1 MELGDKSAVAP
12 ELPLLAQPRHE
23 VVFVDTP
30 QGLSQAVSSLAS
42 GSGAFAI
49 DSERASGFK
58 YSQRAYLIQV
68 YRPGSKIFLIDP
80 IAISP
85 DDSPEHFSEL
95 ASLLSTDLW
104 LLHAATQDMPCLAM
118 IGLKP
123 NSLFDTELASRIVN
137 LERVGL
143 GSVCENLLG
152 LRLAK
157 EHSAVDWSQRPLD
170 DAWLTYAAL
179 DVDVLHELHDALS
192 RLLAEQ
198 NKTDWAAQEF
208 EALTKFKPK
217 PPKADRW
224 RGTSGA
230 IELKDQQS
238 LAMLREIWHAREAL
252 AQKLDVSP
260 GRILPDRSMIS
271 AILANPKT
279 KPELMSLKTF
289 NGRGSRTFIDVWFAA
304 LRNGAESRDLPPKR
318 LPAEGV
324 PNHRHWPSKFPEA
337 AQRLQRAKA
346 FLADLASELKIPV
359 ENLVSPDHVR
369 QVCWQL
375 DLVSASAISSKLL
388 EVGARRWQSDAVSDV
403 LEAAF
408 ASQNSSNSDHS

>member
-1 MELGDKSAVAP
+1 MESDFKSEAAG
-12 ELPLLAQPRHE
+12 ELPLLEKPRRQ

-30 QGLSQAVSSLAS
+30 EGLSSAVAALAS

-68 YRPGSKIFLIDP
+68 YRPGSPIFLIDP

-85 DDSPEHFSEL
+85 DDNPEHFSEL
-95 ASLLSTDLW
+95 AALLSTDLW
-104 LLHAATQDMPCLAM
+104 LLHAATQDMPCLD
-118 IGLKP
+118 ILGLKP
-123 NSLFDTELASRIVN
+123 SSLFDTELASRIVN

-143 GSVCENLLG
+143 GSVCESLLG

-179 DVDVLHELHDALS
+179 DVDVLHDLYESLS
-192 RLLAEQ
+192 RLLEEQ
-198 NKTDWAAQEF
+198 NKTDWANQEF
-208 EALTKFKPK
+208 DALTKFKPK
-217 PPKADRW
+217 PPKVDRW

-238 LAMLREIWHAREAL
+238 LAMLREIWQAREAL

-279 KPELMSLKTF
+279 KPELLSLKTF

-304 LRNGAESRDLPPKR
+304 LRDGSESRDLPPKR
-318 LPAEGV
+318 LPVEGI
-324 PNHRHWPSKFPEA
+324 PNHRHWPNKFPEA
-337 AQRLQRAKA
+337 AQRLQAAKIV
-346 FLADLASELKIPV
+346 LAELAVELNIPV

-369 QVCWQL
+369 QVCWHL
-375 DLVSASAISSKLL
+375 DLVTSLEISNKLL
-388 EVGARRWQSDAVSDV
+388 EAGARQWQAQVVSGA

-408 ASQNSSNSDHS
+408 ASQPYLDSDHS

>member
-1 MELGDKSAVAP
+1 MESDAKPQAAA
-12 ELPLLAQPRHE
+12 ELPLLERPRRE
-23 VVFVDTP
+23 VIFVDTP
-30 QGLSQAVSSLAS
+30 EGLSNAVAALAA

-68 YRPGSKIFLIDP
+68 YRPGAPIFLIDP

-85 DDSPEHFSEL
+85 DDNPEHFSEL
-95 ASLLSTDLW
+95 AALLSTDLW
-104 LLHAATQDMPCLAM
+104 LLHAATQDMPCLEM
-118 IGLKP
+118 VGLKP
-123 NSLFDTELASRIVN
+123 SSLFDTELASRIVN
-137 LERVGL
+137 LDRVGL
-143 GSVCENLLG
+143 GSVCESLLG

-157 EHSAVDWSQRPLD
+157 EHSAVDWSQRPLEE
-170 DAWLTYAAL
+170 AWLTYAAL
-179 DVDVLHELHDALS
+179 DVDVLHDLYDELS

-198 NKTDWAAQEF
+198 NKTNWASEEF

-217 PPKADRW
+217 PPKVDRW

-238 LAMLREIWHAREAL
+238 LAMLREIWQARETL

-260 GRILPDRSMIS
+260 GRILPDRSMIA
-271 AILANPKT
+271 AILANPRT
-279 KPELMSLKTF
+279 KPELMSLKSF

-304 LRNGAESRDLPPKR
+304 LREGAESRDLPPKR
-318 LPAEGV
+318 LPAEGI
-324 PNHRHWPSKFPEA
+324 PNHRHWPNKFPEA
-337 AQRLQRAKA
+337 AQRLQLAKN
-346 FLADLASELKIPV
+346 FLGDLAIELNIPV

-375 DLVSASAISSKLL
+375 DLVSSHDISNKLM
-388 EVGARRWQSDAVSDV
+388 EAGARKWQAQAVSSA

-408 ASQNSSNSDHS
+408 ASQPSLDSDHS